1 MSKTKAEAAEFL
13 GVGIRAV
20 ERYSEQGRLTVRYE
34 KGKTRPVAVYDD
46 KELQTLK
53 EELKANIDPPMRP
66 QVMKPANP
74 EQDASGVSGAAA
86 TQQQSLALTSTI
98 PTATR
103 AVKELADLFKLFE
116 NARQPT
122 IIDLASK
129 PLLKLDEASVLTGLS
144 RQILRDAI
152 KTKKLKAKIVGR
164 AWRIK
169 REDIDQFIKRI

>member
-34 KGKTRPVAVYDD
+34 KGKTRPVAMYDD

-66 QVMKPANP
+66 QVMKSANP
-74 EQDASGVSGAAA
+74 EQGASGVNGIAA
-86 TQQQSLALTSTI
+86 TQQQSLALISSI

-116 NARQPT
+116 NTRQPT
-122 IIDLASK
+122 IIDLANK
-129 PLLKLDEASVLTGLS
+129 PLLKLDEAQTLTGLS
-144 RQILRDAI
+144 RQTLREAI
-152 KTKKLKAKIVGR
+152 KGGKLKAKMIGR
-164 AWRIK
+164 AYRIK
-169 REDIDQFIKRI
+169 QTDIQEFIKKL